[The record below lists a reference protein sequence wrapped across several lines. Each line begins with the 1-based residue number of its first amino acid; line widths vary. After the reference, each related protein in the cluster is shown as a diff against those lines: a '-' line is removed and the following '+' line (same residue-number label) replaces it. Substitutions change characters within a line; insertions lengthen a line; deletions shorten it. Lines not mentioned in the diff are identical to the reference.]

1 MAKYFE
7 CKIRYEKQI
16 TDPND
21 KDCGKLK
28 KVNESYLVDALSYT
42 EAEARITKEVAQYI
56 KGEYSITNIKQAKLA
71 ELIFREDDLCED
83 WFYVKIKITVV
94 DESRGT
100 ERLVPQTLLVRGE
113 SVEDALKRFKEAF
126 KDRAGSEFHEY
137 DGFGHAVYDTAP
149 DFRDRLYDFFIR

>member
-28 KVNESYLVDALSYT
+28 KVTETYLVDALSYT
-42 EAEARITKEVAQYI
+42 EAEARITKEVGMYI
-56 KGEYSITNIKQAKLA
+56 KGEYSITTIKQIKVA

-83 WFYVKIKITVV
+83 WFYVKIKITVI

-100 ERLVPQTLLVRGE
+100 EKLVPATLLVRAE

-126 KDRAGSEFHEY
+126 KDSMSDYIITSVSTSPILEY
-137 DGFGHAVYDTAP
+137 YKMDN
-149 DFRDRLYDFFIR
+149 